1 MCIVCLDSKEWL
13 SLTIIDK
20 ITTTVYKNQLE
31 VLLHISGKQ
40 TCSRKI
46 PDLLSLFLFVMERP
60 HLCVFR
66 KEASSLIR
74 KIPQPSGQTCP
85 LASLKC
91 FRHPF
96 RFQERCNRSWAG
108 RSVNIPTKTTVPAA
122 GSQKHCNSKTLVL
135 RSQPA
140 IKTVTTGRRKTCHT
154 VLPCSF

>member
-1 MCIVCLDSKEWL
+1 MCMCLVSKEWL

-40 TCSRKI
+40 TCSWKI
-46 PDLLSLFLFVMERP
+46 PDLLISLFLFVMERP

-85 LASLKC
+85 LASLK
-91 FRHPF
+91 RSWHPF

-108 RSVNIPTKTTVPAA
+108 RSVNIPPKTTVPAA
-122 GSQKHCNSKTLVL
+122 GSHKRCNSKTPVL

-140 IKTVTTGRRKTCHT
+140 IKTVTTGRRKTCNT